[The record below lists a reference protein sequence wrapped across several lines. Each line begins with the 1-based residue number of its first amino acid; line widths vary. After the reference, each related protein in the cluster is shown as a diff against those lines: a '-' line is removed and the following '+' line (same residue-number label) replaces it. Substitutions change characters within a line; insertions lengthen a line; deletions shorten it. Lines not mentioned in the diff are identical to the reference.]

1 MILGKVY
8 LNYIFSIT
16 LQENIPLGVDILLQC
31 LFQYRPQM
39 SVLDSNILGMGCT

>member
-16 LQENIPLGVDILLQC
+16 LKENIPLGVGILLQC
-31 LFQYRPQM
+31 LFQYGPQR
-39 SVLDSNILGMGCT
+39 SVLDINILGIGCT